1 MLGVDEAERYVEGLK
16 QFEIADVGSS
26 AWLDQHQRIV
36 KLNLQAHQSAMARSD
51 EFVLEAL
58 QTFNKVG
65 VLVHELLLIEAWKE
79 VRYSLFRLCIA
90 LAYKH
95 TSIQANEM

>member
-1 MLGVDEAERYVEGLK
+1 VEGLK

-79 VRYSLFRLCIA
+79 VR
-90 LAYKH
+90 
-95 TSIQANEM
+95 

>member
-1 MLGVDEAERYVEGLK
+1 VLGVDEAERYVEGLK

-79 VRYSLFRLCIA
+79 VR
-90 LAYKH
+90 
-95 TSIQANEM
+95 

>member
-1 MLGVDEAERYVEGLK
+1 VEGLK

-26 AWLDQHQRIV
+26 AWLDQHQQIV

-79 VRYSLFRLCIA
+79 VR
-90 LAYKH
+90 
-95 TSIQANEM
+95 